1 MRQRT
6 KEEIE
11 DWLKSKQFNSR
22 EDLER
27 FLKSTSNISSYE
39 YHQLEGDLAYSKA
52 DILWEKWGKEDINS
66 EEVSNELTQTNDLIK
81 QEFDTL
87 RDFVIQKN
95 ITYGNSLQNP
105 LGIFQ
110 KEPLQGILGRID
122 DKLSRIKTVGIN
134 DETEDTL
141 GDLIGYLV
149 HLKIMIKK

>member
-1 MRQRT
+1 MNQIT
-6 KEEIE
+6 KES
-11 DWLKSKQFNSR
+11 L
-22 EDLER
+22 
-27 FLKSTSNISSYE
+27 ST
-39 YHQLEGDLAYSKA
+39 LA
-52 DILWEKWGKEDINS
+52 DILWEKWGKDSLMQPLETPGKPFDDSGIN
-66 EEVSNELTQTNDLIK
+66 EEIFLQIVKTNDLIK

-105 LGIFQ
+105 IGVFQ

-134 DETEDTL
+134 DETEDTI